1 MNTVR
6 PPHQASLRRS
16 FRNLRLVM
24 AALLGFTLIQSG
36 VLLHVSREGKD
47 TIHSLDSEGLPSM
60 RALAALQENLALFRL
75 HSYEW
80 LFVQDNEKPARA
92 KRIAESQR
100 EVATQSAELAKL
112 FPTGP
117 LHDQVEAMSAA
128 FARSVTAFEKVRG
141 LVEAD
146 FPAAMK
152 SLDSEVPATIAA
164 LHEATAT
171 LKASCYAVS
180 AARAQNTFEAF
191 GHIESSAFYLSPAAV
206 VAALLAVAM
215 VTLLARKTRLTMA
228 AIVHKLSGSSD
239 EVTDAAARMSEI
251 SGKLAESGASQAAS
265 VEETSASLEEI
276 RSMVQRNSEHAA
288 SAKNLANEARTSA
301 EGGAH
306 EMNELSGAID
316 DIKASSDNISSILKN
331 IDEIAFQTNLLALNA
346 AIEAARAGDA
356 GLGFAVVAEE
366 VRSLAHRSSLA
377 AKETADSIEES
388 LRRSQRGVEISKRV
402 AAGLAQ
408 IVGKARQVDELVAEI
423 AVASSEQSR
432 GIAQINSAMSQIDRA
447 SQNIA
452 AEADHSSGSSAQLNN
467 QALDLRASVAELI
480 AFVDDTKRASARTE
494 PATAPRPPE
503 PPAAATAPTERPVNA
518 AAECVRSTATR
529 TLRTAPASRA
539 HANGQADH
547 AELW

>member
-1 MNTVR
+1 MKTAS
-6 PPHQASLRRS
+6 PPSQASLRKS

-24 AALLGFTLIQSG
+24 AALLIFTLIQSG
-36 VLLHVSREGKD
+36 VLLHVSREGKVA
-47 TIHSLDSEGLPSM
+47 IHSLDSEGLPSL
-60 RALAALQENLALFRL
+60 RALAALQESLALFRL

-80 LFVQDNEKPARA
+80 LFVQDSEKPARA
-92 KRIAESQR
+92 KVIADSQR
-100 EVATQSAELAKL
+100 EIAAQSADLAKL
-112 FPTGP
+112 FPDGP
-117 LHDQVEAMSAA
+117 LHDQVEAMNAA
-128 FARSVTAFEKVRG
+128 FARVVGTFAKVRG
-141 LVEAD
+141 LVESD
-146 FPAAMK
+146 FQGAMK
-152 SLDSEVPATIAA
+152 SLDAEVPSAIAA
-164 LHEATAT
+164 LNEATST
-171 LKASCYAVS
+171 LKASCYTVS
-180 AARAQNTFEAF
+180 SARAQNTLEAF
-191 GHIESSAFYLSPAAV
+191 GHIEDSAFYLSPAAV
-206 VAALLAVAM
+206 LAALLAVTM

-228 AIVHKLSGSSD
+228 TIVHKLSGSSD

-276 RSMVQRNSEHAA
+276 RSIVQRNSEHAA

-306 EMNELSGAID
+306 EMDELSGAID
-316 DIKASSDNISSILKN
+316 DIKASSDNIASILKN

-432 GIAQINSAMSQIDRA
+432 GIAQINSAMGQIDRA

-480 AFVDDTKRASARTE
+480 AFVDDTKRASVGPT
-494 PATAPRPPE
+494 PATAPTPTE
-503 PPAAATAPTERPVNA
+503 PPAAATAP
-518 AAECVRSTATR
+518 AEAGPAGCVRSTATR
-529 TLRTAPASRA
+529 TLRAAPATRA